1 MKLNEE
7 EKPELT
13 SFQKKL
19 INLIGKYQSG
29 DIDAADIEQFIGSM
43 DTFFNLINKH
53 GVLNYIDPFNSDW
66 LDYQNILFYQFIQL
80 DPNYVYKI
88 MEEELSDI
96 TEIEDKYYFDLEQAG
111 DLSSFFSEGRND
123 MSKNAIESV
132 LNGDHDL
139 YFDTVTDNIYRDVY
153 DELEKG
159 YQQEIKNYLKEEL
172 LKLGELSIGYKTPEL
187 IEDLAKEQGD
197 ESKLKLDD
205 NIVTQIID
213 DNDSLEYCLNNLG
226 LELSQE
232 LYSLYSGCY
241 ESVYSNEIY
250 EGIMGELVGE
260 VIDNDKREDYKYK
273 KHDYHRNTFSER
285 WGVRFEVTNTAA
297 HNVKLWIEE
306 NKNNEYETI
315 SYFGSYEQLL
325 ISLFRDGSLSYLS
338 TPRFPDYPDFS
349 DVRKCINT
357 EFNSYF

>member
-19 INLIGKYQSG
+19 INVINQFQSG
-29 DIDAADIEQFIGSM
+29 DIDSEDIEKFIGSM
-43 DTFFNLINKH
+43 DTFFTLINKH
-53 GVLNYIDPFNSDW
+53 GLLHYIDPFNSDW
-66 LDYQNILFYQFIQL
+66 SDYQNILFYQYIQL

-96 TEIEDKYYFDLEQAG
+96 TEIDDKYYFDLEQAG
-111 DLSSFFSEGRND
+111 DLSVFFSEGRND

-139 YFDTVTDNIYRDVY
+139 YFDNTTDNIYRDVY

-159 YQQEIKNYLKEEL
+159 YQEEIKNYLKEEL
-172 LKLGELSIGYKTPEL
+172 LKLGNLSVGYKTPKL

-205 NIVTQIID
+205 NIVTQLIN
-213 DNDSLEYCLNNLG
+213 DNDCLEYCLNNLG

-250 EGIMGELVGE
+250 EGLMNELVGE
-260 VIDNDKREDYKYK
+260 VIDNDKREEYKYK
-273 KHDYHRNTFSER
+273 KYDYYRNTSSDR

-306 NKNNEYETI
+306 NNKNDYETI

-325 ISLFRDGSLSYLS
+325 ISLFRDGELNYLS
-338 TPRFPDYPDFS
+338 TPRFPDYPDYS
-349 DVRKCINT
+349 DVRKCINI